1 MRVDGRDDASRAL
14 RTAALTV
21 VVGASVGAFG
31 FLVSHPLDTF
41 GHFTRNALPADLR
54 ANLLW
59 SMAAGV
65 LLAAAF
71 VGFRQRRSGDGGRA
85 IRRAAPLAVV
95 GLLPPLLDPRVWSGH
110 ELTVLVLVPLFG
122 WGLYAGLRTRQA
134 AAIDQ
139 AAPEGGPLTR
149 FVGIPHLPLIL
160 VLLGVAGYALYF
172 SHHTLRNHYR
182 FGTSS
187 FDLGLEDNLV
197 WNAAH
202 GAPLFTSTPFGGPGA
217 THAGNHQT
225 YFAYAIAPLYRLFP
239 GPETLLVLQALLM
252 GAAAIPLF
260 FIARRALGPW
270 TAALIAFLYLLSP
283 PLHGAA
289 LYDFHYLPLGTLF
302 LWAAWSAAE
311 SDRWRWLGVFLF
323 LAATVREDVS
333 AMMAM
338 LGVMMVVEGR
348 PCPGRGRRVRAGL
361 AMLAV
366 GSLVFGVLKF
376 VVMPAYTSGQ
386 QSFLAQYQDLVPREG
401 GGYPAVLATVA
412 GNPFFTLGT
421 LLERDKLVYLLQI
434 LGPLL
439 FFPLRRATGLLACVA
454 GVLFT
459 LLATRYPPLV
469 QISFQ
474 YTTYWT
480 TFLFLAVVKN
490 LEWVRE
496 NENPGVAR
504 AWLGAIT
511 ATLLLS
517 SLQYGAVLDTRN
529 ARGGF
534 DAYRFG
540 PLTPE
545 DHERHRQAYALLAAI
560 PPEASV
566 VASERLV
573 PHVSSRAFAYTL
585 RLGTY
590 DAEYAVFELPARDDE
605 WQTIWPRLLDG
616 TFGVVDIQGPFV
628 LARRGHDPRLNF
640 KVLRLAGGA

>member
-1 MRVDGRDDASRAL
+1 
-14 RTAALTV
+14 
-21 VVGASVGAFG
+21 
-31 FLVSHPLDTF
+31 
-41 GHFTRNALPADLR
+41 
-54 ANLLW
+54 
-59 SMAAGV
+59 MAAGV
-65 LLAAAF
+65 FLAAVF

-85 IRRAAPLAVV
+85 IRRAAPLAVL
-95 GLLPPLLDPRVWSGH
+95 GLLPPLLDSRVWSGH

-122 WGLYAGLRTRQA
+122 WGLYAGLRARQA
-134 AAIDQ
+134 AAVDSGRSQ
-139 AAPEGGPLTR
+139 NGLLVRVA
-149 FVGIPHLPLIL
+149 GIPHLPLVL
-160 VLLGVAGYALYF
+160 VLCGVAGYALYF

-202 GAPLFTSTPFGGPGA
+202 GGPLFVSTPFGGPGA

-270 TAALIAFLYLLSP
+270 TAALIAFLYLLYP

-289 LYDFHYLPLGTLF
+289 LYDFHYLPLGTVF
-302 LWAAWSAAE
+302 LWAAWWAAE
-311 SDRWRWLGVFLF
+311 SGRWKWLAVFLF
-323 LAATVREDVS
+323 VAATVREDVS

-348 PCPGRGRRVRAGL
+348 PGPGRGRRVRAGL
-361 AMLAV
+361 AMVAV

-376 VVMPAYTSGQ
+376 VVMPAYTGGQ
-386 QSFLAQYQDLVPREG
+386 HSFVAQYQDLVPREG
-401 GGYPAVLATVA
+401 GGYPAVLATVV
-412 GNPFFTLGT
+412 GNPFYTLGT

-439 FFPLRRATGLLACVA
+439 FFPLRRAWGLLACVA

-459 LLATRYPPLV
+459 LLATRYAPQV

-496 NENPGVAR
+496 NEDKDGVRPSR
-504 AWLGAIT
+504 AWLMAIT

-517 SLQYGAVLDTRN
+517 SIQYGAILDTRN

-534 DAYRFG
+534 DVYRFG

-545 DHERHRQAYALLAAI
+545 DHERHRLAYALLAAI
-560 PPEASV
+560 PPDAAV

-585 RLGTY
+585 RQGTY

-605 WQTIWPRLLDG
+605 WQKIWPRLLDG
-616 TFGVVDIQGPFV
+616 TFGVVDLQGPFV

-640 KVLRLAGGA
+640 KVLRLAGAAP